1 MLDYISVDYP
11 EFVRNG
17 QVLNAQEYQ
26 EQREFAQAVVG
37 IVEHLP
43 VKAQKGT
50 LAAQAQGL
58 LAAIESKAPGEEV
71 AAVAQRL
78 GADLIE
84 AYHLV
89 IAPRRAPDLAAAE
102 ALYATHCASCHGA
115 EGHGDGPAAQS
126 LSPQPSDFHHRA
138 RQDQRSIYSLFSTL
152 TLGVR
157 GTAMPSFQPL
167 LSERQRWAL
176 AFFISTFPATTQERA
191 EGEAL
196 WQQGVGK
203 ALFPDLQ
210 ALTSQTPQAVRAEH
224 GEAAYQVLAYLRSA
238 PAQLDN
244 APSPL
249 QMSLEHLAQSLAAYQ
264 QGDHRRAQ
272 HLAVEAYLE
281 GFELV
286 EVRLDTVD
294 SALRLRIEQAM
305 MAYRQQLRE
314 RAPVE
319 ALVEQQEALQALLGQ
334 ARKKLQHTQ
343 LSPTA
348 TALSALAI
356 IVREGLEA
364 VLIVGAMLSFLIRT
378 GRRDAVVYIHLG
390 WIAALVLGV
399 LTWFA
404 ATYVLAISGASREL
418 TEGIAALA
426 SAVILLYV
434 GFWLHGK
441 AYAKGWRAFI
451 AKQVRGV
458 LNKRTL
464 WALALLS
471 FLAVYREV
479 FETVLF
485 YQALWTQVGV
495 EGQMAVLG
503 GFGAGVVVL
512 VLFSG
517 LIFYYSLRLPLK
529 LFFGATSAVLAVLA
543 VVLAGK
549 GIGALQEAGLV
560 PLDPVAFPSVPAL
573 GIYPNWQGLLVQA
586 MVVGLIAAGFLY
598 QHLASRVPPT
608 KP

>member
-1 MLDYISVDYP
+1 
-11 EFVRNG
+11 
-17 QVLNAQEYQ
+17 
-26 EQREFAQAVVG
+26 
-37 IVEHLP
+37 
-43 VKAQKGT
+43 
-50 LAAQAQGL
+50 
-58 LAAIESKAPGEEV
+58 
-71 AAVAQRL
+71 
-78 GADLIE
+78 
-84 AYHLV
+84 
-89 IAPRRAPDLAAAE
+89 
-102 ALYATHCASCHGA
+102 
-115 EGHGDGPAAQS
+115 
-126 LSPQPSDFHHRA
+126 
-138 RQDQRSIYSLFSTL
+138 
-152 TLGVR
+152 
-157 GTAMPSFQPL
+157 
-167 LSERQRWAL
+167 
-176 AFFISTFPATTQERA
+176 
-191 EGEAL
+191 
-196 WQQGVGK
+196 
-203 ALFPDLQ
+203 
-210 ALTSQTPQAVRAEH
+210 
-224 GEAAYQVLAYLRSA
+224 VLAYLRSA